1 MEEKLKPINST
12 IRKADD
18 NIYLNEN
25 RYEKPKEVFK
35 ELVKIA
41 RQEFDSQDNKVF
53 LDAGCATGELIW
65 YGKSQFPQSAFTG
78 LDVSPEMIKSA
89 RRKLT
94 DCNFFVG
101 SVLDSNIFKTE
112 TFDAITCSGVLSIF
126 DDQKIPI
133 QNMISWLKPGGHLL
147 IYTIVNQNPVDMIMR
162 YRDVTRSSEP
172 WEAGWNVFSKKTFD
186 KILRSVKPKVS
197 WNWNKFNMPFP
208 LERQKDPMR
217 TWTINTEDNPCQL
230 INGAGQLI
238 DGQILHVQ
246 KPA

>member
-1 MEEKLKPINST
+1 MGVSFALSEREVKASLIHLFFCCSDVIPPKWCLIWKKKLKPINST

-35 ELVKIA
+35 ELVKIV

-94 DCNFFVG
+94 DCKFFVG
-101 SVLDSNIFKTE
+101 SVLDSNIFETE

-126 DDQKIPI
+126 DDQKTPI
-133 QNMISWLKPGGHLL
+133 QNMISGLG
-147 IYTIVNQNPVDMIMR
+147 QA
-162 YRDVTRSSEP
+162 VT
-172 WEAGWNVFSKKTFD
+172 F
-186 KILRSVKPKVS
+186 
-197 WNWNKFNMPFP
+197 
-208 LERQKDPMR
+208 
-217 TWTINTEDNPCQL
+217 
-230 INGAGQLI
+230 
-238 DGQILHVQ
+238 
-246 KPA
+246 